1 MYTVE
6 SITDIVY
13 RTEDKQHINC
23 KVKFAEFNEVHPFTA
38 SATDPMDHGVS
49 IYNDII
55 SGKYGPIGDYVPP
68 PPPTTEALWRRVRGQ
83 RDAILNQSDALVL
96 PDRWASYTSEKQAA
110 LSTYRQALRDIP
122 QTQTDPANIVWPTL
136 PN

>member
-38 SATDPMDHGVS
+38 SDTDPEDHGVS
-49 IYNDII
+49 IYNDIV
-55 SGKYGPIGDYVPP
+55 SGKYGAIGDYVPP
-68 PPPTTEALWRRVRGQ
+68 PPPTTEQLWRGVRDR
-83 RDAILNQSDALVL
+83 RDTLLTQSDILVL
-96 PDRWASYTSEKQAA
+96 PDRWAAYTDEKRTA
-110 LSTYRQALRDIP
+110 LSTYRQALRNIT
-122 QTQTDPANIVWPTL
+122 TQSDPSSIVWPTL
-136 PN
+136 PT

>member
-38 SATDPMDHGVS
+38 SITDPEDHGVS
-49 IYNDII
+49 IYNEII
-55 SGKYGPIGDYVPP
+55 SGKYGAIGDYVPP
-68 PPPTTEALWRRVRGQ
+68 PPPTTEQLWRRVRDR
-83 RDAILNQSDALVL
+83 RDALLTQSDILVL
-96 PDRWASYTSEKQAA
+96 PDRWNSYTEQKQNA
-110 LSTYRQALRDIP
+110 LSAYRQALRDIT
-122 QTQTDPANIVWPTL
+122 TQSDPSNIDWPTL

>member
-13 RTEDKQHINC
+13 RTEDRQHINC

-38 SATDPMDHGVS
+38 SGTDPEDHGVS
-49 IYNDII
+49 IYNEII

-68 PPPTTEALWRRVRGQ
+68 PTPTTEQLWNRVRVR
-83 RDAILNQSDALVL
+83 RDALLTQSDILVL
-96 PDRWASYTSEKQAA
+96 PDRWNSYTEQKQNA
-110 LSTYRQALRDIP
+110 LSTYRQALRDIT
-122 QTQTDPANIVWPTL
+122 TQSDPKNITWPVL
-136 PN
+136 PT

>member
-13 RTEDKQHINC
+13 RTEDRQHINC

-38 SATDPMDHGVS
+38 SGTDPEDHGVS
-49 IYNDII
+49 IYNEII

-68 PPPTTEALWRRVRGQ
+68 PTPTTEQLWNRVRVR
-83 RDAILNQSDALVL
+83 RDALLTQSDILVL
-96 PDRWASYTSEKQAA
+96 PDRWNSYTEQKQNA
-110 LSTYRQALRDIP
+110 LSTYRQALRDIT
-122 QTQTDPANIVWPTL
+122 TQSDPDNITWPVL
-136 PN
+136 PT